1 MKYIHIVQFH
11 LMSGGGVGSV
21 LTDLCEAMAKQSGE
35 TYIISLFQRKGI
47 DFQAER
53 AWATEKGVNVL
64 LMQEKPSDSSLKAFS
79 TLRRTIKQLAKE
91 EECCLFLHLKMGV
104 LAGIISTLGIKNVK
118 RLEVY
123 HSGYMRYKLL
133 AFFARPFIRHY
144 ISVSKEARQ
153 QLIEWFHINEK
164 KIDVVY
170 NGVDVDH
177 IREIARVENSQ
188 NGEVEFL
195 SVGRLSFEKGFKTPI
210 QAYAE
215 LKESGTLLDSTYT
228 MIGDGAQRQEAEDLA
243 KGIVTFTGVIPRDS
257 VYKHIGSCDIMVL
270 PSLWEGNSILMLEVL
285 SLGKPMVL
293 TDIPSFREV
302 LEFEPLEDNERCRLE
317 WFGVVFRKEDVEAC
331 KEALRLAYDNLLNLR
346 SNTDKIMSL
355 GDKFSTKEQANRY
368 FGIATSL
375 YDSMK

>member
-35 TYIISLFQRKGI
+35 IYIISLFQRKGI
-47 DFQAER
+47 DFHTEQ
-53 AWATEKGVNVL
+53 AWAREKGVNVL
-64 LMQEKPSDSSLKAFS
+64 LMQEKQTESSLKVFCK
-79 TLRRTIKQLAKE
+79 LRRTIKQLANE

-118 RLEVY
+118 RVEVY
-123 HSGYMRYKLL
+123 HSGYMRYKPL
-133 AFFARPFIRHY
+133 AFFSRPFIRHY

-153 QLIEWFHINEK
+153 QLIEWFHINKK

-170 NGVDVDH
+170 NGVDVEH
-177 IREIARVENSQ
+177 IREIAQVENPQ

-215 LKESGTLLDSTYT
+215 LKESGKLSDSTYT
-228 MIGDGAQRQEAEDLA
+228 MIGDGIQRHEAEELA
-243 KGIVTFTGVIPRDS
+243 KGNVAFTGVIPRDS

-302 LEFEPLEDNERCRLE
+302 LEFEPLKDNERCRLE
-317 WFGVVFRKEDVEAC
+317 WFGVVFRKEDVDAC
-331 KEALRLAYDNLLNLR
+331 KDAMRLAYDNLSLLK
-346 SNTDKIMSL
+346 SNTDKILSL
-355 GDKFSTKEQANRY
+355 GDKFSTKEQAKRY
-368 FGIATSL
+368 FEIATHL
-375 YDSMK
+375 